1 MSVQK
6 ASSLLSPSDSLPATR
21 VSGEGQGTGSDC
33 SDDSGKPAVGTGEA
47 VYAASPSRYE
57 PTGLCA
63 EPVPGLLPRCFLWTG
78 PHLCLNGTH
87 GPKGTK
93 NQGPHAAFRIHVERQ
108 HPEPWDRAKAKS
120 QLMLRSVSKPLCLI
134 PMLSDYDGLELTFL
148 QPALHPCMDS
158 SVPL

>member
-21 VSGEGQGTGSDC
+21 VSGEGLGTARTVLMILGSQQWGQERQC
-33 SDDSGKPAVGTGEA
+33 TWHPQVGTGL
-47 VYAASPSRYE
+47 S
-57 PTGLCA
+57 A

-78 PHLCLNGTH
+78 PHLCLDGNH

-93 NQGPHAAFRIHVERQ
+93 NQGPHAAFHVERH
-108 HPEPWDRAKAKS
+108 HPAPWNRAMLPRAKS
-120 QLMLRSVSKPLCLI
+120 QLMLRSVSKPVGLI
-134 PMLSDYDGLELTFL
+134 PMPSDHDGLELTFL